1 MLFLGKNELQICSA
15 EIPGSSS
22 NPVIPHTDLAH
33 SFHEKTLVPTEGV
46 TTSAVYCSPTIWGF
60 HLKTEWAMCCHSA
73 SLQMNRWMCTTV
85 QWVPPRHRNVLW
97 GLGCGQLEG
106 KMGNW
111 RHKLHPCGKTGTS
124 SSVGGL
130 KGYGGA
136 AHRFF
141 FCVNTNWCHLETVKK
156 IKQLYRSS
164 WATNKIWWTKGRFVF
179 LPSTIPPIQTRE
191 KKKLRTIS
199 RVERQ

>member
-1 MLFLGKNELQICSA
+1 MRKHLCPLKVLLPQLFIVAQLFETFTSKQNGPCVA
-15 EIPGSSS
+15 T
-22 NPVIPHTDLAH
+22 PHL
-33 SFHEKTLVPTEGV
+33 S
-46 TTSAVYCSPTIWGF
+46 
-60 HLKTEWAMCCHSA
+60 
-73 SLQMNRWMCTTV
+73 RWMCTTV

-97 GLGCGQLEG
+97 GLSCGQLEG

-111 RHKLHPCGKTGTS
+111 RHKLHPCGKTDPS

-199 RVERQ
+199 RVVERQ